1 MINTSSGGGGL
12 PPSPE
17 RDKEVEPNAKEVADS
32 RFPEKNLTGSEKLE
46 KPGAAANK
54 VAGADIS
61 ENTFQGSKDPL
72 STVPEGNVDGEI
84 QDVEMSEPVEA
95 ETAGKQDTADDYV
108 SLAAGHD
115 NMTPLSLSQANE
127 EQRPPCH
134 QPSGTSDKEE
144 SLEEGE
150 ADDEMPT
157 VVPSDGNSINMLLY
171 QMKLLTFKKK
181 ATASLMKIIKTM
193 LMIDKRMAIE
203 QFDSQ
208 NEAFK
213 DKPICCFEDLPE
225 TEDEMAAYFPSV
237 HDMKNKDGMS
247 IVF

>member
-1 MINTSSGGGGL
+1 MINASSGGGGP

-17 RDKEVEPNAKEVADS
+17 RYKEVEPNATEDADS
-32 RFPEKNLTGSEKLE
+32 RFPEKNSTGSEKLE
-46 KPGAAANK
+46 NPRATANK
-54 VAGADIS
+54 AVGADIS

-108 SLAAGHD
+108 SLAASHD
-115 NMTPLSLSQANE
+115 NMTPLSLSPAAE

-134 QPSGTSDKEE
+134 QPSGTSEMEE

-150 ADDEMPT
+150 EDDETPM

-171 QMKLLTFKKK
+171 QMKLSMVKKK
-181 ATASLMKIIKTM
+181 ATASLIKIIKTM
-193 LMIDKRMAIE
+193 LMIDK
-203 QFDSQ
+203 
-208 NEAFK
+208 
-213 DKPICCFEDLPE
+213 
-225 TEDEMAAYFPSV
+225 
-237 HDMKNKDGMS
+237 
-247 IVF
+247 